1 MPEISYH
8 AKRRRRW
15 PLVAAAVLVPVVAA
29 GGTIWALRTQ
39 GSPAETAA
47 DFLSAWSRSDYAA
60 MRALTADPPADFQ
73 RVYDRFRGDL
83 KVTSAR
89 FTPEGKAGESGG
101 AVRTVRFRAAL
112 DAAVDFSYDGELR
125 LVERDR
131 AWRVAWTPAAVHP
144 RLGDGAR
151 FRVTTAKPEQAPVT
165 AADGT
170 RIDTETAPGSVQQ
183 LVDALKEQYRSRLTG
198 TASTRVELVG
208 ADGGAD
214 TIATTEKSAG
224 KALTTTI
231 DLGVHQAGAQALEG
245 VSKPASLVALRPST
259 GEILAVVNKPGG
271 FNRALL
277 GTYPP
282 GSTFKVVTAS
292 ALVADGMSAAQTVKC
307 PAEQTIGGFTFH
319 NSHHEEF
326 GALPLRDAFAHSC
339 NTTFGDLAVN
349 RLGGARMSAV
359 ASSFGFGQPIQP
371 GVPAVRAQFPAP
383 EGDTD
388 LASAAI
394 GQGRVLASPLNMAAV
409 AAAIADGTWRPPRL
423 VPAGLVPPDGSTP
436 KKLEPGVVA
445 ALRRLMPAV
454 VTEGTARGV
463 AFPAGTAGKTGTA
476 EYGSGEEPPTH
487 SWFIGYRGDLA
498 FAVIVEG
505 AGMGAAVAAPVA
517 ARFLTSL
524 TAR

>member
-1 MPEISYH
+1 M
-8 AKRRRRW
+8 
-15 PLVAAAVLVPVVAA
+15 LVPVLAA
-29 GGTIWALRTQ
+29 GGAVWVLRTK
-39 GSPAETAA
+39 GSPEETAS
-47 DFLSAWSRSDYAA
+47 DFLAAWSRSDYAA
-60 MRALTADPPADFQ
+60 MWALTADPPADFQ
-73 RVYDRFRGDL
+73 RVYDRFRDDL
-83 KVTSAR
+83 KLTSAR
-89 FTPEGKAGESGG
+89 FTVQGKATGSGDHG
-101 AVRTVRFRAAL
+101 GGTVRFRAAI

-144 RLGDGAR
+144 RLAGGAR
-151 FRVTTAKPEQAPVT
+151 FRVSTAKPEPAPIT

-170 RIDTETAPGSVQQ
+170 RIDDGSAPGSVQQ
-183 LVDALKEQYRSRLTG
+183 LVDALKEQYGSRLAG
-198 TASTRVELVG
+198 TPATRVELVG
-208 ADGGAD
+208 ADGKAD
-214 TIATTEKSAG
+214 TIAAAEKSAG
-224 KALTTTI
+224 EALTTTI
-231 DLGVHQAGAQALEG
+231 DLDVHRAGAQALED

-292 ALVADGMSAAQTVKC
+292 ALVADGMSATQTVKC

-319 NSHHEEF
+319 NSHYKDF

-349 RLGGARMSAV
+349 RLGGKRMSEV
-359 ASSFGFGQPIQP
+359 AADFGFGQPIQP
-371 GVPAVRAQFPAP
+371 GVPAVRAQFPEP
-383 EGDTD
+383 KGETD

-409 AAAIADGTWRPPRL
+409 AAAVADGTWRPPRL
-423 VPAGLVPPDGSTP
+423 VPAGLVPPGGSAP
-436 KKLEPGVVA
+436 RKLEPGVVA
-445 ALRRLMPAV
+445 ALRQLMPAV
-454 VTEGTARGV
+454 VTEGTARGI
-463 AFPAGTAGKTGTA
+463 AFPSGTAGKTGTA
-476 EYGSGEEPPTH
+476 EYGSGKEPPTH

-505 AGMGAAVAAPVA
+505 AGMGSAVAAPAA
-517 ARFLTSL
+517 ARFLNGLS
-524 TAR
+524 AR